1 MIFQSRLC
9 LGYISFAVPFT
20 DKDGVH
26 STKVQGGVLTYYKP
40 IILLALCVYASTHLT
55 RFTERLMRQYDLTL
69 RLLESTEKQLSEYQQ
84 LYKSRFKTMK
94 EIEQTLQLANTNKYL
109 KNLGQKYYANNKKE
123 LPSVQQMTIN
133 QATDSIKTIRNKKQP
148 LLKSMR
154 QGDESSLKDQL
165 KEMNK
170 LIEDNDQV
178 RKMVYD
184 SACKYDLLKDFEA
197 KR

>member
-1 MIFQSRLC
+1 
-9 LGYISFAVPFT
+9 
-20 DKDGVH
+20 
-26 STKVQGGVLTYYKP
+26 
-40 IILLALCVYASTHLT
+40 
-55 RFTERLMRQYDLTL
+55 
-69 RLLESTEKQLSEYQQ
+69 
-84 LYKSRFKTMK
+84 
-94 EIEQTLQLANTNKYL
+94 
-109 KNLGQKYYANNKKE
+109 
-123 LPSVQQMTIN
+123 MTIN
-133 QATDSIKTIRNKKQP
+133 QATESIKNIRNKKQP

-170 LIEDNDQV
+170 LVQDNDQV